1 MAKTF
6 MSMFKA
12 LERMH
17 GSGMAT
23 ASTDFKT
30 RLVDNLVDIYDM
42 KVGRKGDTI
51 NEKRLTED
59 AVYIK
64 FPRLGIT
71 AYTEGEK
78 TEGTKSTN
86 YRNRKL
92 DFFFGKKELRGLDRF
107 STGRNTGN
115 TDFMNYYFSPKG
127 ELDREKASWNNDFL
141 EIVLPFFRP
150 QITEYL
156 FYKRKDI
163 EQNRGKVKE
172 ALREKRS
179 GGVRWQGQSG
189 GSFPS
194 IMLLSSYSFILEL
207 QSATDNLMYSLSDYI
222 AGYKTL
228 KILNDRTILRI
239 VWGRDPPLREDLNNI
254 LHANKSVHSKEY
266 DEMLKG
272 EMRSLFD
279 KDGKVEGTS
288 HKESTLE
295 QVQSLYQITTSYF
308 GAKHSDWS
316 NIVDAVN
323 NQKDAKLTDEEKDLL
338 TTFAQL
344 EPEPEPGNLTE
355 SDFPEVPMS
364 STAEV
369 RAGPG
374 RAVQGT
380 ASTSAV
386 QTQSPSSP
394 PYSAIIDHGVSPTGR
409 VVSVPSGAASSATP
423 SSNTP
428 SVGGRSIDSGERSAV
443 HGTTSASGSV
453 IGEMVPGL
461 GVHTRSLPSQSFA
474 AVAARQTPRRQH
486 QVSRPESAAY
496 IPSMRHVGGG
506 SNRSRRDGQSQSS
519 RGQMTKERSRN

>member
-17 GSGMAT
+17 GPGRAT

-30 RLVDNLVDIYDM
+30 RLVDNLVDIYGM
-42 KVGRKGDTI
+42 KVGKTGDT
-51 NEKRLTED
+51 KRD
-59 AVYIK
+59 AVFIK

-71 AYTEGEK
+71 AYTEDEK
-78 TEGTKSTN
+78 TEGKKSTN
-86 YRNRKL
+86 YRNRQL
-92 DFFFGKKELRGLDRF
+92 DFFFGKKELGGLDRF
-107 STGRNTGN
+107 STGDNMGN
-115 TDFMNYYFSPKG
+115 TDFMKNYFSPKG
-127 ELDREKASWNNDFL
+127 ELDREKASWSNDFL

-156 FYKRKDI
+156 YYKRKDI
-163 EQNRGKVKE
+163 EQNRGKLRN
-172 ALREKRS
+172 ALWEKHSAS
-179 GGVRWQGQSG
+179 GGALWQKQSG

-207 QSATDNLMYSLSDYI
+207 RSATDDLMYSLSDYI

-228 KILNDRTILRI
+228 KILNDRKILRI

-288 HKESTLE
+288 HKESTLK

-308 GAKHSDWS
+308 GTEHSDWS
-316 NIVDAVN
+316 NIVNAVN
-323 NQKDAKLTDEEKDLL
+323 NQNNAKLTDGEKELL
-338 TTFAQL
+338 TTFAQP

-474 AVAARQTPRRQH
+474 AVAARQSPRRQH
-486 QVSRPESAAY
+486 QVSWPESAAY